1 MAQFSNTDRYLVT
14 YSYPQGPGDPGH
26 IVIWDVERSIS
37 IQQQVRM
44 CIHYSIY
51 VYMCVF
57 FPSTYV
63 CVV

>member
-44 CIHYSIY
+44 CIYYSIY
-51 VYMCVF
+51 VYVCF
-57 FPSTYV
+57 LLRTYV
-63 CVV
+63 WCK